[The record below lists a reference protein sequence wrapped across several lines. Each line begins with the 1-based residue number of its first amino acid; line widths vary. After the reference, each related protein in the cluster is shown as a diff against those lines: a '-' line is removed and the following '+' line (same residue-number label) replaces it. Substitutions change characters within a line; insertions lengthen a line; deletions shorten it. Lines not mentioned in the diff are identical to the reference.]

1 MLIKQPIQIIT
12 DKLIEIK
19 DNNCFPDHILTV
31 HQFYIHCGNV
41 PPNIINKILLNLELD
56 GTITSLVKDGFEED
70 TTILKF
76 RIN

>member
-1 MLIKQPIQIIT
+1 MLNKQPIQIIT

-19 DNNCFPDHILTV
+19 DNNCFPDHILAV
-31 HQFYIHCGNV
+31 HQFYTHCKSV
-41 PPNIINKILLNLELD
+41 TPNIINKILLDLELD
-56 GTITSLVKDGFEED
+56 GTITSLVKEGFEED